1 MLYPQL
7 LSKLVAV
14 GNSFGGQ
21 IEMSDSQRMA
31 IFRYF
36 AEEEHARDLIEHG
49 RVRFCTLGT
58 YHVFEDKEVRRDP
71 SDGLLRYKPEGGV
84 TINQGDRTFQNKM
97 AFVSV
102 VKVNDIYV
110 YCMSTTLSE
119 ELATRFNSP
128 FCVEIQH
135 CLGFVGRIRRH
146 VRLRSQ
152 LDHANVFARPI
163 DYRGL
168 DHEPGADWA
177 LPERLAFIK
186 PEAFAWQDEFRVVIG
201 NRGALGVENVDT
213 HLESDGHNLAV
224 TYKECD
230 PLVLQLGDLSKI
242 ATLRKF

>member
-1 MLYPQL
+1 
-7 LSKLVAV
+7 
-14 GNSFGGQ
+14 
-21 IEMSDSQRMA
+21 MA

-36 AEEEHARDLIEHG
+36 SEEEHARDLIEHG

-84 TINQGDRTFQNKM
+84 TINQGDRTFQNNM

-110 YCMSTTLSE
+110 YCMSNKLSE
-119 ELATRFNSP
+119 ELAARFNSP

-135 CLGFVGRIRRH
+135 SLGLVGRIRRH

-152 LDHANVFARPI
+152 LDHANVFARAI

-186 PEAFAWQDEFRVVIG
+186 PAAFAWQDEFRIVIG
-201 NRGALGVENVDT
+201 NKGALGVENVDT
-213 HLESDGHNLAV
+213 HLEADGHNLAV
-224 TYKECD
+224 AYEERD
-230 PLVLQLGDLSKI
+230 PLVVKLGDLSRI
-242 ATLRKF
+242 TTLRKF

>member
-1 MLYPQL
+1 MPDRR
-7 LSKLVAV
+7 
-14 GNSFGGQ
+14 N
-21 IEMSDSQRMA
+21 MP

-36 AEEEHARDLIEHG
+36 AKEEHARDLIDNG

-71 SDGLLRYKPEGGV
+71 SDGLLRYKPAGGV
-84 TINQGDRTFQNKM
+84 TINQGGRTFQNNM

-110 YCMSTTLSE
+110 YCMSNKLSE
-119 ELATRFNSP
+119 ELAARFNSP

-168 DHEPGADWA
+168 DREPGADWA
-177 LPERLAFIK
+177 LPERLGFIK
-186 PEAFAWQDEFRVVIG
+186 PDAFAWQDEFRVVIG
-201 NRGALGVENVDT
+201 NKGALGVENVDT
-213 HLESDGHNLAV
+213 HLEADGRNLAV
-224 TYKECD
+224 AYEERD
-230 PLVLQLGDLSKI
+230 PLVLQLGDISRI